1 MVLKEPVHPNVRWAR
16 ALAGAHEIQP
26 QIEQSREAIA
36 RSRALLARP
45 IRKPL
50 WAASSNEHSHP
61 KATGCSARRRL
72 RPCGLP
78 VRPA

>member
-1 MVLKEPVHPNVRWAR
+1 MLLKAPVHPSLRWAG
-16 ALAGAHEIQP
+16 ALASAHKIQP
-26 QIEQSREAIA
+26 QIEESREAIA

-72 RPCGLP
+72 RPCGPL
-78 VRPA
+78 VRPT